1 MGFAQ
6 ALTFSIG
13 FVLVLLAHILSI
25 MTHIALGNELIVS
38 KVSRSSIPL
47 LLLFEWI
54 RLSHSEGKIY
64 KKKMEKVEE
73 YEYCLVLYYFLLL
86 TSLFLLVVTD
96 WKDADLFIYF

>member
-64 KKKMEKVEE
+64 KKN
-73 YEYCLVLYYFLLL
+73 EYCLVLYYFLLL

>member
-47 LLLFEWI
+47 LSLFEWI
-54 RLSHSEGKIY
+54 RLSHSEIKIY
-64 KKKMEKVEE
+64 KKMEKVEE

-86 TSLFLLVVTD
+86 TSWFLLVVTD
-96 WKDADLFIYF
+96 WKDAGLFIYF

>member
-47 LLLFEWI
+47 LSLFEWI
-54 RLSHSEGKIY
+54 RLSHSEIKIY
-64 KKKMEKVEE
+64 KKMEKVEE